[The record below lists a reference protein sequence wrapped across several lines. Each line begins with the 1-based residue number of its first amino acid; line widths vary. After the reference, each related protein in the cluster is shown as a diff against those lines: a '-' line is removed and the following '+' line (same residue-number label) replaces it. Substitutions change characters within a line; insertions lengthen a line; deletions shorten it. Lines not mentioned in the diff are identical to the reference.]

1 MASLADVFVAV
12 KPDLKEFGPAV
23 KREIP
28 KHFDGRRVGVGMS
41 KSLGSGF
48 RVGIGGVARTMFA
61 PIAAAAAAVGGF
73 SLFKGFIEDAAESA
87 KISRLTAQVIKSTG
101 GAANV
106 SAEQV
111 NKLAT
116 AISNKTGVDD
126 EAIQSGANLLLT
138 FKNVRNE
145 VGKGND
151 IFNQANQIVTDMSVA
166 LGQDTKSSAIQLGKA
181 LNDPIKG
188 VTALQ
193 RVGVSF
199 TASQKEQIKTLVE
212 SGDVM
217 GAQKLILKELGDE
230 FGGAAEAAASPMD
243 KLKVIV
249 GNLGEQIGGY
259 LLPFIEDAATW
270 LGKNLP
276 QALEATSGFIG
287 REVMPRLREFGD
299 FFRAEILPR
308 LKEFG
313 GFIKDEIVPQL
324 ISFGGWLRDNAGLVK
339 GLAVAVGALVAVTK
353 VHGAVLAVQAAGGLV
368 AYIKNIKIVQA
379 ATKTWAA
386 VQWLLNAALTANPI
400 GIVIALVAGLVAG
413 IVIAWQKSEKFRD
426 IVIGVWQAVQ
436 DKVGAV
442 VGWIKTTWNTFWEG
456 LKSVAREGLRRVIDS
471 FLGFVDKMLQGAEQA
486 FGWVPELGDKLD
498 AAHDEFAK
506 FRRKVNNELGAIND
520 EAIKINV
527 KTYGNLEFGGAG
539 GRGGAGI
546 SMGVGGAGPLP
557 GVTSHASQAMGG
569 ALDIKTLGLDAS
581 RISDLATDFV
591 GQTKAAVQKQI
602 TKAFEAGTMGP
613 AGFPLPRGRYRV
625 GRGTVGHGYP
635 AVDFPAAMGTPIY
648 AVRSGVVTRARRLAT
663 SYGIHAILGHPGGW
677 GSLYAHMSR
686 MFVRSGQFVRAGQ
699 QLGRVGS
706 TGNSTGP
713 HLHFEARR
721 NGRRV
726 NPRSLIS
733 YDKGGMLPTG
743 ISLVHNG
750 TGQPE
755 PVRPADMP
763 IRIHPADILA
773 IGQEM
778 GRVVLSGMGAV
789 QRGSAQT
796 AGLYS
801 RSG

>member
-1 MASLADVFVAV
+1 
-12 KPDLKEFGPAV
+12 
-23 KREIP
+23 
-28 KHFDGRRVGVGMS
+28 
-41 KSLGSGF
+41 
-48 RVGIGGVARTMFA
+48 
-61 PIAAAAAAVGGF
+61 
-73 SLFKGFIEDAAESA
+73 
-87 KISRLTAQVIKSTG
+87 
-101 GAANV
+101 
-106 SAEQV
+106 
-111 NKLAT
+111 
-116 AISNKTGVDD
+116 
-126 EAIQSGANLLLT
+126 
-138 FKNVRNE
+138 
-145 VGKGND
+145 
-151 IFNQANQIVTDMSVA
+151 
-166 LGQDTKSSAIQLGKA
+166 
-181 LNDPIKG
+181 
-188 VTALQ
+188 
-193 RVGVSF
+193 
-199 TASQKEQIKTLVE
+199 
-212 SGDVM
+212 
-217 GAQKLILKELGDE
+217 
-230 FGGAAEAAASPMD
+230 MD

-270 LGKNLP
+270 LGENLP
-276 QALEATSGFIG
+276 KALEATSGFVS

-313 GFIKDEIVPQL
+313 GFIKDEIVPRL

-353 VHGAVLAVQAAGGLV
+353 VHGAVLAVQAAGGLT
-368 AYIKNIKIVQA
+368 AYIKNLKIVQA
-379 ATKTWAA
+379 ATKVWAA
-386 VQWLLNAALTANPI
+386 VQWVLNGALSANPI
-400 GIVIALVAGLVAG
+400 GIVIVAIAALVAA
-413 IVIAWQKSEKFRD
+413 IVVAWQKSEKFRD
-426 IVIGVWQAVQ
+426 IVTGVWQAVQ

-498 AAHDEFAK
+498 AAHDEFVK
-506 FRRKVNNELGAIND
+506 FRRKVNNELGAISD
-520 EAIKINV
+520 EDIKVNV

-546 SMGVGGAGPLP
+546 GVGVGGAGPLP

-569 ALDIKTLGLDAS
+569 ALDIKTLGLDPN

-648 AVRSGVVTRARRLAT
+648 AVRSGVVTAARRLAT
-663 SYGIHAILGHPGGW
+663 SYGIHTILGHPGGW

-733 YDKGGMLPTG
+733 YDTGGYLPPG
-743 ISLVHNG
+743 LSLAYNG

-763 IRIHPADILA
+763 MRIHPADIVA

-789 QRGSAQT
+789 QRGSAQV

>member
-1 MASLADVFVAV
+1 
-12 KPDLKEFGPAV
+12 
-23 KREIP
+23 
-28 KHFDGRRVGVGMS
+28 
-41 KSLGSGF
+41 
-48 RVGIGGVARTMFA
+48 
-61 PIAAAAAAVGGF
+61 
-73 SLFKGFIEDAAESA
+73 
-87 KISRLTAQVIKSTG
+87 
-101 GAANV
+101 
-106 SAEQV
+106 
-111 NKLAT
+111 
-116 AISNKTGVDD
+116 
-126 EAIQSGANLLLT
+126 
-138 FKNVRNE
+138 
-145 VGKGND
+145 
-151 IFNQANQIVTDMSVA
+151 
-166 LGQDTKSSAIQLGKA
+166 
-181 LNDPIKG
+181 
-188 VTALQ
+188 
-193 RVGVSF
+193 
-199 TASQKEQIKTLVE
+199 
-212 SGDVM
+212 
-217 GAQKLILKELGDE
+217 
-230 FGGAAEAAASPMD
+230 MD

-270 LGKNLP
+270 LGEHLP
-276 QALEATSGFIG
+276 GALETAERIGGELWTSFKTNALPTLKEIFGFVKD
-287 REVMPRLREFGD
+287 EAVPRLVDLGKWIRENKD
-299 FFRAEILPR
+299 VILPFVAAIGAAVVAF
-308 LKEFG
+308 KAFM
-313 GFIKDEIVPQL
+313 FIKTVI
-324 ISFGGWLRDNAGLVK
+324 A
-339 GLAVAVGALVAVTK
+339 AVAAFN
-353 VHGAVLAVQAAGGLV
+353 AVLL
-368 AYIKNIKIVQA
+368 
-379 ATKTWAA
+379 
-386 VQWLLNAALTANPI
+386 ANPI
-400 GIVIALVAGLVAG
+400 GLVIAAIAALVVGLVYAYK
-413 IVIAWQKSEKFRD
+413 KSETFRN
-426 IVIGVWQAVQ
+426 IVDGVFRFVVESAKSMWESFLKPIFEAFVAAIEWIGETAETL
-436 DKVGAV
+436 
-442 VGWIKTTWNTFWEG
+442 KTIWDLTWDEIIDT
-456 LKSVAREGLRRVIDS
+456 VREGVRHVVDS
-471 FLGFVDKMLQGAEQA
+471 FLGFVDTVLQGAEQA
-486 FGWVPELGDKLD
+486 FGWVPEIGPKLD
-498 AAHDEFAK
+498 AAHDEFEK
-506 FRRKVNNELGAIND
+506 FRRGVNNELSAISD
-520 EAIKINV
+520 EDIKVNV

-546 SMGVGGAGPLP
+546 GVGVGGAGPLP

-569 ALDIKTLGLDAS
+569 ALDLKTLGLDPN

-602 TKAFEAGTMGP
+602 TKAFDAGTMGP

-635 AVDFPAAMGTPIY
+635 AVDFPAAIGTPIY
-648 AVRSGVVTRARRLAT
+648 AVRSGVVTAARRLAT
-663 SYGIHAILGHPGGW
+663 SYGIHTILGHPGGW

-686 MFVRSGQFVRAGQ
+686 MFVRNGQFVRAGQ

-763 IRIHPADILA
+763 MRIHPADIVA